1 MKRRPMRRVWKT
13 IRVSR
18 PFQIVLGRTLAG
30 YLRLVWNTSK
40 LTVEPADLYD
50 RVDREIPF
58 ILTFW
63 HGQHFLMPF
72 VMKPHHEGKVMIS
85 RHADAD
91 INAITAEAFGVGTIR
106 GSGAHG
112 RDFLRKGG
120 ISATKMAIDTLRA
133 GVNVAMTAD
142 VPKISRVAG
151 LGVVTV
157 ARYSRR
163 PIFPIAIAT
172 RNRVLANSWDR
183 ASVHLPF
190 GPAAMVVGEGIHVDA
205 DAGEAAL
212 DAARRLV
219 QTRLDEVT
227 ARAEEIVGRPP
238 GSIADG
244 V

>member
-1 MKRRPMRRVWKT
+1 MRRVWKT
-13 IRVSR
+13 VRVSR
-18 PFQIVLGRTLAG
+18 PFQVALGRTLAS
-30 YLRLVWNTSK
+30 YLRLVWNTSS
-40 LTVEPADLYD
+40 LTIEPPDLYD

-112 RDFLRKGG
+112 RDFIRKGG
-120 ISATKMAIDTLRA
+120 ISATKLAIDTLKS

-157 ARYSRR
+157 AKYSGR

-172 RNRVLANSWDR
+172 RNRSLANSWDR
-183 ASVHLPF
+183 ASIHLPF
-190 GPAAMVVGEGIHVDA
+190 GPAAMVVGDGVHVAPDA
-205 DAGEAAL
+205 DDAAL
-212 DAARRLV
+212 DAARLLV
-219 QTRLDEVT
+219 QERLNKITE
-227 ARAEEIVGRPP
+227 RAEELVGRAPAR
-238 GSIADG
+238 GAA
-244 V
+244 

>member
-1 MKRRPMRRVWKT
+1 MRRVWKT
-13 IRVSR
+13 VRVSR
-18 PFQIVLGRTLAG
+18 PFQVALGRTLAS
-30 YLRLVWNTSK
+30 YLRLVWNTSS
-40 LTVEPADLYD
+40 LTIEPPDLYD
-50 RVDREIPF
+50 RVDIEIPF

-112 RDFLRKGG
+112 RDFIRKGG
-120 ISATKMAIDTLRA
+120 ISATKLAIDTLRS

-157 ARYSRR
+157 AKYSGR

-172 RNRVLANSWDR
+172 RNRRLAKSWDR
-183 ASVHLPF
+183 ASIHLPF
-190 GPAAMVVGEGIHVDA
+190 GPAAMVVGDGVHVAPDA
-205 DAGEAAL
+205 DDAAL
-212 DAARRLV
+212 DAARLVVQERLNKI
-219 QTRLDEVT
+219 TE
-227 ARAEEIVGRPP
+227 RAEELV
-238 GSIADG
+238 
-244 V
+244 

>member
-1 MKRRPMRRVWKT
+1 MRRLWKT
-13 IRVSR
+13 VRVSR
-18 PFQIVLGRTLAG
+18 PFQIALGRTLAA
-30 YLRLVWNTSK
+30 YLKLVWNTSSV
-40 LTVEPADLYD
+40 TIEPADLYD

-72 VMKPHHEGKVMIS
+72 VMKPHHEAKVMIS

-112 RDFLRKGG
+112 RDFIRKGG
-120 ISATKMAIDTLRA
+120 ISATKLAIDTLKS

-151 LGVVTV
+151 LGVVSV
-157 ARYSRR
+157 AKYSGR

-172 RNRVLANSWDR
+172 RNRSLANSWDR
-183 ASVHLPF
+183 ASIHLPF
-190 GPAAMVVGEGIHVDA
+190 GPLAMVVGDGVHVAPDA
-205 DAGEAAL
+205 DDAGL
-212 DAARRLV
+212 DAARLLV
-219 QTRLDEVT
+219 QERLNAVT
-227 ARAEEIVGRPP
+227 ARAEELVGRPP
-238 GSIADG
+238 ETR

>member
-1 MKRRPMRRVWKT
+1 MRIVWKKL
-13 IRVSR
+13 RGSR
-18 PFQIVLGRTLAG
+18 PFQVALGRTLAA
-30 YLRLVWNTSK
+30 YLRLVWNTSS
-40 LTVEPADLYD
+40 LTLEPENIYD
-50 RVDREIPF
+50 TVDGEIPF

-72 VMKPHHEGKVMIS
+72 VMKPHHQGKVMIS

-106 GSGAHG
+106 GSGSHG

-120 ISATKMAIDTLRA
+120 MSATRIAIDTLKS
-133 GVNVAMTAD
+133 GITVAMTAD

-157 ARYSRR
+157 ARYSQR

-172 RNRVLANSWDR
+172 RNRFLANSWDR

-190 GPAAMVVGEGIHVDA
+190 GPAAMVVGDRIEVSPDA
-205 DAGEAAL
+205 DDAELEAAR
-212 DAARRLV
+212 ALV
-219 QTRLDEVT
+219 KVRLDKVT
-227 ARAEEIVGRPP
+227 ARAEELVGRGAG
-238 GSIADG
+238 GSASNAG
-244 V
+244 

>member
-1 MKRRPMRRVWKT
+1 MRILWKKLRTARPVRVG
-13 IRVSR
+13 
-18 PFQIVLGRTLAG
+18 LGYTLAT
-30 YLRLVWNTSK
+30 YLRLVWNTSS
-40 LTVEPADLYD
+40 LTLEPADLYD
-50 RVDREIPF
+50 RVDAEIPF

-72 VMKPHHEGKVMIS
+72 VMKSHHQGKVMIS

-120 ISATKMAIDTLRA
+120 ISATKIAIDTLKS

-157 ARYSRR
+157 ARYSGR
-163 PIFPIAIAT
+163 PIYPIAIAT
-172 RNRVLANSWDR
+172 RNRIVANSWDR
-183 ASVHLPF
+183 ASIHLPF
-190 GPAAMVVGEGIHVDA
+190 GPAAMVVGEGIRVAPDA
-205 DAGEAAL
+205 DDAAMAAARQLVQERL
-212 DAARRLV
+212 DA
-219 QTRLDEVT
+219 VT
-227 ARAEEIVGRPP
+227 ARAEELVGRPP
-238 GSIADG
+238 SGGGAHG
-244 V
+244 A

>member
-1 MKRRPMRRVWKT
+1 MRRVWKT
-13 IRVSR
+13 VRVSR
-18 PFQIVLGRTLAG
+18 PFQVALGRTLAS
-30 YLRLVWNTSK
+30 YLRLVWNTSS
-40 LTVEPADLYD
+40 LTIEPADLYD

-112 RDFLRKGG
+112 RDFIRKGG
-120 ISATKMAIDTLRA
+120 ISATKLAIDTLKS

-157 ARYSRR
+157 AKYSGR
-163 PIFPIAIAT
+163 PIFPIAITT
-172 RNRVLANSWDR
+172 RNRRLAKSWDR
-183 ASVHLPF
+183 ASIHLPF
-190 GPAAMVVGEGIHVDA
+190 GPAAMVVGDGVHVAADA
-205 DAGEAAL
+205 DDAAL
-212 DAARRLV
+212 DRARLLV
-219 QTRLDEVT
+219 QERLNEVT
-227 ARAEEIVGRPP
+227 ERAEELVGRPAARE
-238 GSIADG
+238 SA
-244 V
+244 

>member
-1 MKRRPMRRVWKT
+1 MQVA
-13 IRVSR
+13 I
-18 PFQIVLGRTLAG
+18 GRTLAA
-30 YLRLVWNTSK
+30 YLRLVWNTSS
-40 LTVEPADLYD
+40 LTLEPANLYD
-50 RVDREIPF
+50 SVDREIPF

-106 GSGAHG
+106 GSGAHR

-120 ISATKMAIDTLRA
+120 ISATKIAIDTLKS
-133 GVNVAMTAD
+133 GVSVAMTAD

-157 ARYSRR
+157 ARYSGR

-172 RNRVLANSWDR
+172 RNRILANSWDR
-183 ASVHLPF
+183 ASIHLPF
-190 GPAAMVVGEGIHVDA
+190 GPAAMVVGERINIDPKA
-205 DAGEAAL
+205 DDAAL
-212 DAARRLV
+212 EDARQLV
-219 QTRLDEVT
+219 KTRLDEVT
-227 ARAEEIVGRPP
+227 ARAEELVGRRPARS
-238 GSIADG
+238 GTDG

>member
-1 MKRRPMRRVWKT
+1 MRRVWKT
-13 IRVSR
+13 VRVSR
-18 PFQIVLGRTLAG
+18 PFQVALGRTLAS
-30 YLRLVWNTSK
+30 YLRLVWNTSS
-40 LTVEPADLYD
+40 LTIEPGDLYD

-91 INAITAEAFGVGTIR
+91 INAIAAEAFGVGTIR

-120 ISATKMAIDTLRA
+120 ISATKLAIDTLKS

-142 VPKISRVAG
+142 VPKISRIAG

-157 ARYSRR
+157 AKYSGR

-172 RNRVLANSWDR
+172 RNRRLARSWDR
-183 ASVHLPF
+183 ASIHLPF
-190 GPAAMVVGEGIHVDA
+190 GPAAMVVGDGIQVAADA
-205 DAGEAAL
+205 DDAAL
-212 DAARRLV
+212 DRARLLV
-219 QTRLDEVT
+219 QERLNKNTE
-227 ARAEEIVGRPP
+227 RAEELVGRPP
-238 GSIADG
+238 AREPA
-244 V
+244 

>member
-1 MKRRPMRRVWKT
+1 MRRVWKT
-13 IRVSR
+13 VRVSR
-18 PFQIVLGRTLAG
+18 PFQVALGRTLAS
-30 YLRLVWNTSK
+30 YLRLVWNTSS
-40 LTVEPADLYD
+40 LTIEPADLYD

-91 INAITAEAFGVGTIR
+91 INAIAAEAFGVGTIR

-120 ISATKMAIDTLRA
+120 ISATKLAIDTLKS
-133 GVNVAMTAD
+133 GMNVAMTAD
-142 VPKISRVAG
+142 VPKISRIAG

-157 ARYSRR
+157 AKYSGR

-172 RNRVLANSWDR
+172 RNRRLAKSWDR
-183 ASVHLPF
+183 ASIHLPF
-190 GPAAMVVGEGIHVDA
+190 GPAAMVVGDGIQVAADA
-205 DAGEAAL
+205 DDAAL
-212 DAARRLV
+212 DRARLLV
-219 QTRLDEVT
+219 QERLNMITE
-227 ARAEEIVGRPP
+227 RAEELVGRPP
-238 GSIADG
+238 AREPA
-244 V
+244 

>member
-1 MKRRPMRRVWKT
+1 MRTVWKKL
-13 IRVSR
+13 RGSR
-18 PFQIVLGRTLAG
+18 PFQVALGRTLAA
-30 YLRLVWNTSK
+30 YLRFVWNTSSLK
-40 LTVEPADLYD
+40 LEPADLYD
-50 RVDREIPF
+50 TVDDEIPF

-72 VMKPHHEGKVMIS
+72 VMKPHHRGKVMIS

-106 GSGAHG
+106 GSGSHG

-120 ISATKMAIDTLRA
+120 ISATKIAIDTLKS
-133 GVNVAMTAD
+133 GVSIAMTAD

-172 RNRVLANSWDR
+172 RNRIVANSWDR
-183 ASVHLPF
+183 ASIHLPF
-190 GPAAMVVGEGIHVDA
+190 GPAAMVVGERIEVAPDA
-205 DAGEAAL
+205 DDAAL
-212 DAARRLV
+212 ESARALV
-219 QTRLDEVT
+219 KARLDEVT
-227 ARAEEIVGRPP
+227 ARAEELVGR
-238 GSIADG
+238 GTAG
-244 V
+244 GARNAG

>member
-1 MKRRPMRRVWKT
+1 MRRVWKT
-13 IRVSR
+13 VRVSR
-18 PFQIVLGRTLAG
+18 PFQVALGKTLAG

-40 LTVEPADLYD
+40 VTIEPPELYD
-50 RVDREIPF
+50 YVDSEVPF

-72 VMKPHHEGKVMIS
+72 VMKPHHKGKVMIS

-106 GSGAHG
+106 GSGDHG

-120 ISATKMAIDTLRA
+120 ISATKMAIDTLKA

-151 LGVVTV
+151 HGVVTV
-157 ARYSRR
+157 ARYSGR

-172 RNRVLANSWDR
+172 RNRMLAKSWDR
-183 ASVHLPF
+183 ASIHLPF
-190 GPAAMVVGEGIHVDA
+190 GPLAMVVGEGIHVAADA
-205 DAGEAAL
+205 DNAAL
-212 DAARRLV
+212 DAARQLV
-219 QTRLDEVT
+219 QTRLDQVT
-227 ARAEEIVGRPP
+227 ARAEELVGRPG
-238 GSIADG
+238 GSAADG
-244 V
+244 A

>member
-1 MKRRPMRRVWKT
+1 MRIVWKKL
-13 IRVSR
+13 RGSR
-18 PFQIVLGRTLAG
+18 PFQVVLGRTLAA
-30 YLRLVWNTSK
+30 YLRLVWNTSS
-40 LTVEPADLYD
+40 LTLEPENIYD
-50 RVDREIPF
+50 TVDREIPF

-72 VMKPHHEGKVMIS
+72 VMKPHHQGKVMIS

-106 GSGAHG
+106 GSGSHG

-120 ISATKMAIDTLRA
+120 ISATKIAIDTLKS
-133 GVNVAMTAD
+133 GISVAMTAD

-172 RNRVLANSWDR
+172 RNKIVAKSWDR

-190 GPAAMVVGEGIHVDA
+190 GPAAMVVGDRIEVSPEA
-205 DAGEAAL
+205 DESELEAAR
-212 DAARRLV
+212 ALV
-219 QTRLDEVT
+219 KARLDEVT
-227 ARAEEIVGRPP
+227 ARAEALVGRGAG
-238 GSIADG
+238 GSASNAG
-244 V
+244 

>member
-1 MKRRPMRRVWKT
+1 MRRLWKT
-13 IRVSR
+13 VRVSR
-18 PFQIVLGRTLAG
+18 PFQIALGRTLAA
-30 YLRLVWNTSK
+30 YLKLVWNTSSV
-40 LTVEPADLYD
+40 TIEPADLYD

-72 VMKPHHEGKVMIS
+72 VMKPHHEAKVMIS

-112 RDFLRKGG
+112 RDFIRKGG
-120 ISATKMAIDTLRA
+120 ISATKLAIDTLKS

-151 LGVVTV
+151 LGVVSV
-157 ARYSRR
+157 AKYSGR

-172 RNRVLANSWDR
+172 RNRSLANSWDR
-183 ASVHLPF
+183 ASIHLPF
-190 GPAAMVVGEGIHVDA
+190 GPLAMVVGDGVHVAPDA
-205 DAGEAAL
+205 DDAAL
-212 DAARRLV
+212 DAARLLV
-219 QTRLDEVT
+219 QERLNAVT
-227 ARAEEIVGRPP
+227 ARAEELVGRPP
-238 GSIADG
+238 ETR

>member
-1 MKRRPMRRVWKT
+1 MRRVWKT
-13 IRVSR
+13 VRVSR
-18 PFQIVLGRTLAG
+18 PFQVALGRTLAA
-30 YLRLVWNTSK
+30 YLRLVWNTSS
-40 LTVEPADLYD
+40 LTIEPADLYD

-72 VMKPHHEGKVMIS
+72 VMKPHHKGKVMIS

-112 RDFLRKGG
+112 RDFIRKGG
-120 ISATKMAIDTLRA
+120 ISATKLAIDTLKS

-142 VPKISRVAG
+142 VPKIARVAG

-157 ARYSRR
+157 AKYSGR

-172 RNRVLANSWDR
+172 RNRCLANSWDR
-183 ASVHLPF
+183 ASIHLPF
-190 GPAAMVVGEGIHVDA
+190 GPAAMVVGDGVHVAPDA
-205 DAGEAAL
+205 DDAAL
-212 DAARRLV
+212 DTARLLV
-219 QTRLDEVT
+219 QERLNTIT
-227 ARAEEIVGRPP
+227 ARAEELVGRPP
-238 GSIADG
+238 QEHA
-244 V
+244 

>member
-1 MKRRPMRRVWKT
+1 MRPVWKKL
-13 IRVSR
+13 RASR
-18 PFQIVLGRTLAG
+18 PFRVGLGRTLAA
-30 YLRLVWNTSK
+30 YLRLVWNTSP
-40 LTVEPADLYD
+40 LTLEPADLYD
-50 RVDREIPF
+50 RVDQEIPF

-72 VMKPHHEGKVMIS
+72 VMKPHHRGKVMIS

-91 INAITAEAFGVGTIR
+91 INAVTAEAFGVGTIR

-120 ISATKMAIDTLRA
+120 ISATKIAIDTLKS

-151 LGVVTV
+151 FGVVTV
-157 ARYSRR
+157 ARYSGR
-163 PIFPIAIAT
+163 PIYPVAIAT
-172 RNRVLANSWDR
+172 RNRIVAKSWDR

-190 GPAAMVVGEGIHVDA
+190 GPLAMVVGEGIRVDA
-205 DAGEAAL
+205 DADETGLEAA
-212 DAARRLV
+212 RKLV
-219 QTRLDEVT
+219 QERLNAVQ
-227 ARAEEIVGRPP
+227 ARAEELVGRPP
-238 GSIADG
+238 ARRGADG

>member
-1 MKRRPMRRVWKT
+1 MRVIWKSL
-13 IRVSR
+13 RGSR
-18 PFQIVLGRTLAG
+18 PFQVALGRTLAA
-30 YLRLVWNTSK
+30 YLRLVWNTSS
-40 LTVEPADLYD
+40 LTIEPPDLYD
-50 RVDREIPF
+50 HVDQEIPF

-72 VMKPHHEGKVMIS
+72 VMKAHHEGKVMIS
-85 RHADAD
+85 RHPDAD

-106 GSGAHG
+106 GSGAQG

-120 ISATKMAIDTLRA
+120 ISATKIAIDTLKS
-133 GVNVAMTAD
+133 GVSVAMTAD

-157 ARYSRR
+157 ARYARR

-172 RNRVLANSWDR
+172 RNRILANSWDR

-190 GPAAMVVGEGIHVDA
+190 GPAAMVVGERINVAPDA
-205 DAGEAAL
+205 DDAAL
-212 DAARRLV
+212 ETARNLV
-219 QTRLDEVT
+219 KQRLDEVT
-227 ARAEEIVGRPP
+227 ARAEELVGRNPERSR
-238 GSIADG
+238 GDG

>member
-1 MKRRPMRRVWKT
+1 MRKIWKK

-18 PFQIVLGRTLAG
+18 PFQVALGRTLAG
-30 YLRLVWNTSK
+30 YLKLVWSTSS
-40 LTVEPADLYD
+40 LTIEPADLYD

-72 VMKPHHEGKVMIS
+72 VMKPHHQGKVMIS

-120 ISATKMAIDTLRA
+120 ISATKLAIDTLKS

-151 LGVVTV
+151 LGVVSV
-157 ARYSRR
+157 AKYSGR
-163 PIFPIAIAT
+163 PIYPIAIAT

-183 ASVHLPF
+183 ASIHLPF
-190 GPAAMVVGEGIHVDA
+190 GPAAMVVGDGVHVAADA
-205 DAGEAAL
+205 DEAAL
-212 DAARRLV
+212 DAARKLV
-219 QTRLDEVT
+219 QERLNAVT
-227 ARAEEIVGRPP
+227 ARAEEIVGRRTA
-238 GSIADG
+238 GSSADG
-244 V
+244 A

>member
-1 MKRRPMRRVWKT
+1 MRRVWKKL
-13 IRVSR
+13 RVSR
-18 PFQIVLGRTLAG
+18 PFQVALGRTLAS
-30 YLRLVWNTSK
+30 YLRLVWNTSS
-40 LTVEPADLYD
+40 LTIEPGDLYA

-112 RDFLRKGG
+112 RDFIRKGG
-120 ISATKMAIDTLRA
+120 ISATKLAIDTLKS
-133 GVNVAMTAD
+133 GINVAMTAD
-142 VPKISRVAG
+142 VPKISRIAG

-157 ARYSRR
+157 AKYSGR

-183 ASVHLPF
+183 ASIHLPF
-190 GPAAMVVGEGIHVDA
+190 GPAAMVVGDGVRVAANA
-205 DAGEAAL
+205 DEAAL
-212 DAARRLV
+212 DAARKLV
-219 QTRLDEVT
+219 QERLNAVT

-238 GSIADG
+238 AKRIVDG
-244 V
+244 A

>member
-1 MKRRPMRRVWKT
+1 MRKIWKT
-13 IRVSR
+13 VRVSR
-18 PFQIVLGRTLAG
+18 PFQVALGYTLAG
-30 YLRLVWNTSK
+30 YLKLVWKTSS
-40 LTVEPADLYD
+40 LTIEPTDLYD
-50 RVDREIPF
+50 RVDQEIPF

-72 VMKPHHEGKVMIS
+72 VMKPHHRGKVMIS

-120 ISATKMAIDTLRA
+120 ISATKLAIDTLKS
-133 GVNVAMTAD
+133 GINVAMTAD

-157 ARYSRR
+157 AKYSGR
-163 PIFPIAIAT
+163 PIYPIAIAT

-183 ASVHLPF
+183 ASIHLPF
-190 GPAAMVVGEGIHVDA
+190 GPAAMVVGDGVHVAAEA
-205 DAGEAAL
+205 DDDAL
-212 DAARRLV
+212 DAARKLV
-219 QTRLDEVT
+219 QQRLDAVT

-238 GSIADG
+238 AGSSAHG
-244 V
+244 A

>member
-1 MKRRPMRRVWKT
+1 MRRVWKT
-13 IRVSR
+13 VRVSR
-18 PFQIVLGRTLAG
+18 PFQVALGRTLAS
-30 YLRLVWNTSK
+30 YLRLVWNTSS
-40 LTVEPADLYD
+40 LTIEPADLYD

-91 INAITAEAFGVGTIR
+91 INAIAAEAFGVGTIR

-120 ISATKMAIDTLRA
+120 ISATKLAIDTLKS

-142 VPKISRVAG
+142 VPKISRIAG

-157 ARYSRR
+157 AKYSGR

-172 RNRVLANSWDR
+172 RNRRLAKSWDR
-183 ASVHLPF
+183 ASIHLPF
-190 GPAAMVVGEGIHVDA
+190 GPAAMVVGDGIQVAADA
-205 DAGEAAL
+205 DDAAL
-212 DAARRLV
+212 DRARLLV
-219 QTRLDEVT
+219 QERLNKIT
-227 ARAEEIVGRPP
+227 ARAEELVGRPP
-238 GSIADG
+238 AREPA
-244 V
+244 

>member
-1 MKRRPMRRVWKT
+1 MRRVWKT

-72 VMKPHHEGKVMIS
+72 VMKPHHKGKVMIS

-91 INAITAEAFGVGTIR
+91 INAVTAEAFGVGTIR

-120 ISATKMAIDTLRA
+120 ISATKLAIDTLKA
-133 GVNVAMTAD
+133 GINVAMTAD

-151 LGVVTV
+151 LGVVSL
-157 ARYSRR
+157 ARYSGR
-163 PIFPIAIAT
+163 PIYPIAIAT
-172 RNRVLANSWDR
+172 RNRVLAKSWDR
-183 ASVHLPF
+183 ASIHLPF
-190 GPAAMVVGEGIHVDA
+190 GPLAMVVGEGIRVDPDA
-205 DAGEAAL
+205 DAAAL
-212 DAARRLV
+212 DAARQLVEARLN
-219 QTRLDEVT
+219 QVT
-227 ARAEEIVGRPP
+227 ARAEELVGRPP
-238 GSIADG
+238 GSVLHG
-244 V
+244 G

>member
-1 MKRRPMRRVWKT
+1 MRRVWKKL
-13 IRVSR
+13 RVSR
-18 PFQIVLGRTLAG
+18 PFQVALGRTLAS
-30 YLRLVWNTSK
+30 YLRLVWNTSS
-40 LTVEPADLYD
+40 LTIEPGDLYD

-72 VMKPHHEGKVMIS
+72 VMKSHHEGKVMIS

-120 ISATKMAIDTLRA
+120 ISATKLAIDTLKS

-142 VPKISRVAG
+142 VPKISRIAG

-157 ARYSRR
+157 AKYSGR

-183 ASVHLPF
+183 ASIHLPF
-190 GPAAMVVGEGIHVDA
+190 GPAAMIVGDGVHVAPDA
-205 DAGEAAL
+205 DDAAL
-212 DAARRLV
+212 DAARKLV
-219 QTRLDEVT
+219 QERLNAVT

-238 GSIADG
+238 EKRTADG
-244 V
+244 A

>member
-1 MKRRPMRRVWKT
+1 MRIIWKKL
-13 IRVSR
+13 RKSR
-18 PFQIVLGRTLAG
+18 AFQVALGRTLAG
-30 YLRLVWNTSK
+30 YLRLVWNTSS
-40 LTVEPADLYD
+40 LTLEPADLYD
-50 RVDREIPF
+50 TVDREIPF

-120 ISATKMAIDTLRA
+120 ISATKIAIDTLKS
-133 GVNVAMTAD
+133 GVSVAMTAD

-157 ARYSRR
+157 ARYSGR
-163 PIFPIAIAT
+163 PIYPIAIAT

-183 ASVHLPF
+183 ASIHLPF
-190 GPAAMVVGEGIHVDA
+190 GPAAMVVGERIDVDPKA
-205 DAGEAAL
+205 DDAAL
-212 DAARRLV
+212 EDARRLV
-219 QTRLDEVT
+219 TSRLDEAT
-227 ARAEEIVGRPP
+227 ARAEALVGRP
-238 GSIADG
+238 SAWSRSDG
-244 V
+244 R

>member
-1 MKRRPMRRVWKT
+1 MRRLWKT
-13 IRVSR
+13 VRVSR
-18 PFQIVLGRTLAG
+18 PFQIALGRTLAA
-30 YLRLVWNTSK
+30 YLKLVWNTSSV
-40 LTVEPADLYD
+40 TIEPADLYD

-112 RDFLRKGG
+112 RDFIRKGG
-120 ISATKMAIDTLRA
+120 ISATKLAIDTLKS

-151 LGVVTV
+151 LGVVSV
-157 ARYSRR
+157 AKYSGR

-172 RNRVLANSWDR
+172 RNRSLANSWDR
-183 ASVHLPF
+183 ASIHLPF
-190 GPAAMVVGEGIHVDA
+190 GPLAMVVGDGVHVAPDA
-205 DAGEAAL
+205 DDAGL
-212 DAARRLV
+212 DAARLLV
-219 QTRLDEVT
+219 QERLNAVT
-227 ARAEEIVGRPP
+227 ARAEELVGRPP
-238 GSIADG
+238 ETR